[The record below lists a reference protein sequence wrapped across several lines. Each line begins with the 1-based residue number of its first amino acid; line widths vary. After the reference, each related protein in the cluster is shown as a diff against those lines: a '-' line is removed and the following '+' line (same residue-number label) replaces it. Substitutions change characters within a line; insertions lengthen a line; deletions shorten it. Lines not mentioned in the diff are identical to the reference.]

1 MGALRVGLEMAEE
14 VRAAVETGRLG
25 PRRRPRRER
34 GEGLKMEEKNE
45 EREKEELRLGRTRSV
60 RWRYCSS

>member
-1 MGALRVGLEMAEE
+1 MAEE
-14 VRAAVETGRLG
+14 VRVAVETGRLVL
-25 PRRRPRRER
+25 RRRPRRAR